1 MKHTETINLQQLREE
16 YKAKI
21 IEFLNGNEV
30 ELKFDFA
37 PFDIIVSM
45 IEQILLELNYKA
57 DYDYVQNTKS
67 LGNFTC
73 YIYLGA
79 KNENG
84 RQAINDIISEANLT
98 GFYRQAIMVANH
110 SLIYRINP
118 PNIGSVSKGAL
129 NAVG

>member
-73 YIYLGA
+73 YTRF
-79 KNENG
+79 KNESTAACLTLTCG
-84 RQAINDIISEANLT
+84 AYINLCKYNVLDTLNKEETQVENNVV
-98 GFYRQAIMVANH
+98 QKKEK
-110 SLIYRINP
+110 
-118 PNIGSVSKGAL
+118 GSTKI
-129 NAVG
+129 